1 MIRFM
6 FGVVVGI
13 YTAQNYDVPNAK
25 LCLDHLMLYLK
36 EFEKNLERKDKK

>member
-1 MIRFM
+1 MIRFV

-25 LCLDHLMLYLK
+25 LCLKHFMLYLK
-36 EFEKNLERKDKK
+36 EFERSLERKDEK

>member
-1 MIRFM
+1 M
-6 FGVVVGI
+6 FGVAVGI

-25 LCLDHLMLYLK
+25 LCLDHIMLYLK